1 MRRLFWFSI
10 GAALSC
16 ALLVWLLWDYS
27 AVLFGVTLLL
37 GAASVRLSGKY
48 RWVRYPAAVLLG
60 MVLGSGV
67 LLFLQRTC
75 YAPLLALDGKTVPAA
90 LVAQT
95 DSVPGQYSDTVK
107 AQMEINGKRY
117 TVRAYLG
124 EGQTAK
130 AGDIL
135 EGAFQIKVTL
145 PGGSKENAVN
155 YGRRVFALASPKSPV
170 RIDGTRENS
179 LRYLPQRL
187 GAAAKEAVEDCFPE
201 DTAAF
206 AKSLLLGDTAD
217 LSYAEETA
225 LRVSGIRHIVAVSGL
240 HVAILFGFLWVLC
253 AKRPWPAFLIGV
265 PVLTLFGAMVG
276 NTPSVV
282 RACLMAVL
290 LVLSRLT
297 RRSYDP
303 LTAWAFAVLWLLMDN
318 PLVITAAGF
327 QLSVLCVLG
336 ILLFQRPVSEGLS
349 QSLGKLPGGKIL
361 ADSAAVSLSATV
373 LSLPVSVYYFGTAS
387 LIAPL
392 TNFLIL
398 WLLPFLFGGILA
410 VCILGPLVPALGAAL
425 GWLTAWPIRLVLWA
439 AGALSG
445 IPMAALYTCEPYTV
459 YWLAGVYALIVLW
472 CVFGRRHGWAYAA
485 AGVLSLAVITVLWG
499 LEPRTDDCRLT
510 VLDVGQGQCL
520 LLQSRGESALID
532 CGGYSDTVS
541 ADKAWQML
549 RSQNLYDLNLLM
561 FTHYDRDHYG
571 GAENFLTQIPA
582 AAAILPGPS
591 ELLPEGFVVT
601 EDCELPFGA
610 GILRFYPYTG
620 GNKDQENSMAI
631 LFETENC
638 AILVTGDLDAAGER
652 RLVKEHIISA
662 DILLVGHHGS
672 KTSTCQD
679 LLDAVQPDLAL
690 ISVGENHY
698 GHPTQEVLDRL
709 EQAGCTVRRTDQ
721 EGTIIIRR

>member
-10 GAALSC
+10 GVALSC
-16 ALLVWLLWDYS
+16 ALLLWRLWDGS
-27 AVLFGVTLLL
+27 MVLFGLTLLL
-37 GAASVRLSGKY
+37 GTAAAWLSGRF

-60 MVLGSGV
+60 MALGSG
-67 LLFLQRTC
+67 LLLCLQRT
-75 YAPLLALDGKTVPAA
+75 YYTPLLSLDGQTLPAA
-90 LVAQT
+90 LVAQA
-95 DSVPGQYSDTVK
+95 DSVPGQYGQSVR
-107 AQMEINGKRY
+107 AEMESGGRRY
-117 TVRAYLG
+117 SVRAYLG

-130 AGDIL
+130 AGDVLRGSFKI
-135 EGAFQIKVTL
+135 QVTL
-145 PGGSKENAVN
+145 PGGSKENTVHT
-155 YGRRVFALASPKSPV
+155 GRGIFAMVSPKGDVS
-170 RIDGTRENS
+170 IETGQENS

-187 GAAAKEAVEDCFPE
+187 GAAAKTAVEDSFPE

-240 HVAILFGFLWVLC
+240 HVAILFGFLWLLC

-265 PVLTLFGAMVG
+265 PLLALFGTMVG
-276 NTPSVV
+276 GAPSVV
-282 RACLMAVL
+282 RACLMAAL

-303 LTAWAFAVLWLLMDN
+303 LTAWAFAVLWLLLGN
-318 PLVITAAGF
+318 PFVIAAAGF

-336 ILLFQRPVSEGLS
+336 ILLFQRPISEGLS
-349 QSLGKLPGGKIL
+349 RLFQKLPKGKAL
-361 ADSAAVSLSATV
+361 ADSLAVSLSATA
-373 LSLPVSVYYFGTAS
+373 LSLPVSVYYFDTAS
-387 LIAPL
+387 LIAPV

-398 WLLPFLFGGILA
+398 WMVPFLFGGILL
-410 VCILGPLVPALGAAL
+410 VCILGPAFPVLGTAL

-439 AGALSG
+439 AGGLSKL
-445 IPMAALYTCEPYTV
+445 PMAAVYTCNPYVV
-459 YWLAGVYALIVLW
+459 YWLVGVYALIVLW
-472 CVFGRRHGWAYAA
+472 RVFGRRGGWLYAS
-485 AGVLSLAVITVLWG
+485 AGVVSLAVITVLWG
-499 LEPRTDDCRLT
+499 LGPRTDDCRLT

-549 RSQNLYDLNLLM
+549 RSQNFYNLDLLL
-561 FTHYDRDHYG
+561 FTHFDRDHFG

-582 AAAILPGPS
+582 EGAILPGPS
-591 ELLPEGFVVT
+591 ELLPGGFVVT

-620 GNKDQENSMAI
+620 GNKDQENSMVI

-638 AILVTGDLDAAGER
+638 AILITGDLDAAGER
-652 RLVKEHIISA
+652 RLVREHSISA

-672 KTSTCQD
+672 KTSTSQD
-679 LLDAVQPDLAL
+679 LLDAVQPELAL